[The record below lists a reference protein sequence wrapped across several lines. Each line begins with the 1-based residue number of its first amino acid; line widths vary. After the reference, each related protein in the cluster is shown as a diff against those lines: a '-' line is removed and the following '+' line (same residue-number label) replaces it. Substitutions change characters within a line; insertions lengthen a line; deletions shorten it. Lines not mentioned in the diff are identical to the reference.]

1 MFVAPGAQF
10 TATLISPSGL
20 GDLRLGA
27 RIEVPVT
34 RAIVGYWRPA
44 TLHGFVWSVDL
55 EAPPAMPQRPPDQG
69 GTDPSLVRALQ
80 AGQFNIVWMDA
91 GGPTP
96 AVEIFVPLFVGTGW
110 GGAWGPGTEWP
121 DADPDLIAPSVED
134 VAILVRT
141 RTYTEGVLEHAD
153 FTDDTHP
160 PADEVQR
167 LIDQATPTVLAQ
179 LRPKFPES
187 VYGEIG
193 HLIALYTAV
202 LIEGSF
208 FREQVNESQVA
219 LYRDLFTAGVEG
231 VNTTIDNE
239 ALAIGQ
245 GALRL
250 V

>member
-1 MFVAPGAQF
+1 MFAAPGAQF
-10 TATLISPSGL
+10 TATLIDPSGL

-44 TLHGFVWSVDL
+44 TLTGFIWSVQL
-55 EAPPAMPQRPPDQG
+55 EAPPAAPQRPPELG
-69 GTDPSLVRALQ
+69 GNSDPALTRALA
-80 AGQFNIVWMDA
+80 AGQFNIVWMD
-91 GGPTP
+91 GGPVP

-110 GGAWGPGTEWP
+110 GGAWGPDTEWP
-121 DADPDLIAPSVED
+121 VPDPELVAPSVED
-134 VAILVRT
+134 VAILLRT

-153 FTDDTHP
+153 FSDDTRP

-179 LRPKFPES
+179 LRPLFPES
-187 VYGEIG
+187 VYGQIG

-250 V
+250 A